1 MKKLFL
7 SVLLTFALATSA
19 FAAAGSCEFS
29 SSGDFKGFYQLTW
42 VCTSASDGT
51 VIAPTLTGA
60 NAGSQYS
67 GRIDRV
73 IFTPSS
79 GTTQPSDSYD
89 VKLHRVVCGAADT
102 TDDLLSTL
110 GIDLS
115 QTNTKRDAPLTTTN
129 GFVVRVFRD
138 VLVPA
143 AANVGDKKKFTLSI
157 LVDNR

>member
-19 FAAAGSCEFS
+19 FATAGSCEFS

-51 VIAPTLTGA
+51 VIAQTLTGA

-115 QTNTKRDAPLTTTN
+115 QTN
-129 GFVVRVFRD
+129 
-138 VLVPA
+138 
-143 AANVGDKKKFTLSI
+143 
-157 LVDNR
+157 